1 MAFADEG
8 VRSYSPGDTIQFDDA
23 STANLGNAYDPA
35 SSVFTCLVRG
45 VYLFTTTLYNVD
57 EQHMEAVFH
66 INDVS
71 TGPTIL
77 VENSGYNQASN
88 TLIRECQAG
97 DRVSVKVGY
106 GVSRD
111 NELSND
117 IYWRLSTFSGVLI
130 QLL

>member
-1 MAFADEG
+1 M
-8 VRSYSPGDTIQFDDA
+8 
-23 STANLGNAYDPA
+23 
-35 SSVFTCLVRG
+35 RG

-57 EQHMEAVFH
+57 EQHMEGGFH
-66 INDVS
+66 VNDVS

-106 GVSRD
+106 GVSGD
-111 NELSND
+111 NEL
-117 IYWRLSTFSGVLI
+117 
-130 QLL
+130 